1 MLPLPKEPEP
11 FPLEEE
17 RVLELFALDPT
28 LDPTHPELLPVLFK
42 TSILER
48 FLQTDLNSF
57 VLFTMLPFFDELLYR
72 KSFKDTREIYSDK
85 P

>member
-1 MLPLPKEPEP
+1 LLPLPKEPEP

-17 RVLELFALDPT
+17 RVLELFALDPK

-48 FLQTDLNSF
+48 FL
-57 VLFTMLPFFDELLYR
+57 
-72 KSFKDTREIYSDK
+72 
-85 P
+85 

>member
-1 MLPLPKEPEP
+1 MTTTAIASTSKRTRTIHTRRR
-11 FPLEEE
+11 

-48 FLQTDLNSF
+48 FL
-57 VLFTMLPFFDELLYR
+57 
-72 KSFKDTREIYSDK
+72 
-85 P
+85 